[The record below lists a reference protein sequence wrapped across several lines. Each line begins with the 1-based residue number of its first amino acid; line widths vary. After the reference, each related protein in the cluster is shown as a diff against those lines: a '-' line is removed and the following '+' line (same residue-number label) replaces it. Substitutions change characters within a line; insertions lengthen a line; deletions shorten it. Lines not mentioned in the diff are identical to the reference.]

1 MNKAYTS
8 AFEKAFSKAS
18 KLIKNPAGISALLI
32 NVGKK
37 VVSGKS
43 SIKDIKKDLL
53 LLVRLIKRWSK
64 GEYKDVSKKTILS
77 IIATLLYFVNPIDMI
92 PDILPII
99 GFADDTAILLYI
111 LNLVG
116 HEIDSFKEWERLET
130 VNKVTKEL

>member
-43 SIKDIKKDLL
+43 SIKDIRKDLL

>member
-1 MNKAYTS
+1 MNKAYSS
-8 AFEKAFSKAS
+8 AFDKAFSKAS

-37 VVSGKS
+37 IISRKS
-43 SIKDIKKDLL
+43 SIQDIKKDLL

-64 GEYKDVSKKTILS
+64 GEYKDVSKKTIIS
-77 IIATLLYFVNPIDMI
+77 VIATLLYFVNPIDLI
-92 PDILPII
+92 PDLLPII
-99 GFADDTAILLYI
+99 GFTDDTAILLYV
-111 LNLVG
+111 LNLIG